1 MEKQVNKE
9 ALNKVTNY
17 IRNDKTTYTFEK
29 FFTDNNL
36 LEGCIDNGNE
46 LKIKCP
52 FHTDETPSLGVN
64 KVKKVYNCFSC
75 GRGGDYISFLKEY
88 KKEIEGYNINFYN
101 LVDNILKSD
110 TIMRGLLGINSIFI
124 DQSDFTDFK
133 NFKRRKPNLIKN
145 KKYEPTTFLELSK
158 CVKKLNL
165 TEDQL
170 IETVYQAQLGWTP
183 LQIWNNLNGVNIQGE
198 Y

>member
-17 IRNDKTTYTFEK
+17 IKNDKTTYTFEK
-29 FFTDNNL
+29 FFVDNNL

-52 FHTDETPSLGVN
+52 FHIDETPSQGVN

-88 KKEIEGYNINFYN
+88 KKEIEGYNINF
-101 LVDNILKSD
+101 
-110 TIMRGLLGINSIFI
+110 
-124 DQSDFTDFK
+124 
-133 NFKRRKPNLIKN
+133 
-145 KKYEPTTFLELSK
+145 
-158 CVKKLNL
+158 
-165 TEDQL
+165 
-170 IETVYQAQLGWTP
+170 
-183 LQIWNNLNGVNIQGE
+183 
-198 Y
+198 

>member
-17 IRNDKTTYTFEK
+17 IKNDKTTYTFEK
-29 FFTDNNL
+29 FFVDNNL

-52 FHTDETPSLGVN
+52 FHIDETPSQGVN

-124 DQSDFTDFK
+124 DQ
-133 NFKRRKPNLIKN
+133 
-145 KKYEPTTFLELSK
+145 
-158 CVKKLNL
+158 
-165 TEDQL
+165 
-170 IETVYQAQLGWTP
+170 LGWTP
-183 LQIWNNLNGVNIQGE
+183 LQIWRNLQGE